1 MNFYACVL
9 SQIAHFQMGE
19 NGKFMVKALVFS
31 FACSLVENIAFELGR
46 ERKILPFF
54 SEDHKI
60 YGIISRHRHKMKIF
74 PLLLAR

>member
-1 MNFYACVL
+1 VCVFEEKHMNFYACAL

-31 FACSLVENIAFELGR
+31 FACSLAENIASELGR

-54 SEDHKI
+54 RR
-60 YGIISRHRHKMKIF
+60 IIKFMALYQNTDIK
-74 PLLLAR
+74 